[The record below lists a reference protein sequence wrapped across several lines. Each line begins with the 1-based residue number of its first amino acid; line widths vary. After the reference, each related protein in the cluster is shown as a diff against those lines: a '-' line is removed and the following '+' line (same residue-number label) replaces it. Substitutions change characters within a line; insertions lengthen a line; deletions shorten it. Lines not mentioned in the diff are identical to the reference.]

1 MVLVDS
7 SVWID
12 HFRNSNDQLVELL
25 NDGEVFCH
33 PFITGEL
40 ACGNLKNRK
49 DILTALQALPQSSI
63 IEHNE
68 IMIFIEN
75 NKMMGKGLGYVD
87 VAILASS
94 LVTGIKLWTLDQ
106 KLNDMAIKFNIN
118 HSI

>member
-1 MVLVDS
+1 MVLVDTS
-7 SVWID
+7 IWID
-12 HFRNSNDQLVELL
+12 HFRNCNDQLVELL

-33 PFITGEL
+33 PFIIGEL

-49 DILTALQALPQSSI
+49 EILTALQALPQSSI

-68 IMIFIEN
+68 IMIFIEKN
-75 NKMMGKGLGYVD
+75 NIISKGLGYID

-94 LVTGIKLWTLDQ
+94 LVTGSPLWTLDL
-106 KLNDMAIKFNIN
+106 KLNDIAIKFDIN